1 LAWSRIGGTAKI
13 PLEKQTLLFQQGL
26 LHLLQD
32 FCFRDTSNCQS
43 CPFPSMIQQ
52 YKIKENYAHSIFNI
66 DEYRHHLQ
74 TQIASLEKYF

>member
-1 LAWSRIGGTAKI
+1 
-13 PLEKQTLLFQQGL
+13 
-26 LHLLQD
+26 
-32 FCFRDTSNCQS
+32 
-43 CPFPSMIQQ
+43 MIQQ